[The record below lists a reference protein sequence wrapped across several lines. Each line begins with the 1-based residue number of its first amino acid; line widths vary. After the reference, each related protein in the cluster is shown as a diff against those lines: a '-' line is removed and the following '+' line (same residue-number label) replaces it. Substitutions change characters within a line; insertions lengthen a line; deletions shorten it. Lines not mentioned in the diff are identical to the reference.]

1 MPFFKVGDVVT
12 VRDDLDMDK
21 KYRSQGED
29 EAHCRI
35 VYEMYECRGK
45 RMQITSIHNTHDS
58 YRYVLSG
65 CDWRWTDEMF
75 DEYLDHRYDSFDD
88 EIDPSAPS
96 KAEIFALLGI

>member
-29 EAHCRI
+29 EAHCRV

-45 RMQITSIHNTHDS
+45 RMQIASIHPTHDS
-58 YRYVLSG
+58 YRYALAG
-65 CDWRWTDEMF
+65 CGWRWTDEMF
-75 DEYLDHRYDSFDD
+75 VEYIDRLDDWADD
-88 EIDPSAPS
+88 NIPS
-96 KAEIFALLGI
+96 KEEIFALLGI